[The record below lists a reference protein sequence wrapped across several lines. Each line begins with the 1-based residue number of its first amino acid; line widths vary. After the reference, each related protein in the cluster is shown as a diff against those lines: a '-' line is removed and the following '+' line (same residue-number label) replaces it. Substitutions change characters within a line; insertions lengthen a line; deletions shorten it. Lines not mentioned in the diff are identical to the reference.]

1 MDENELV
8 AASQGGS
15 VAAFNQLVIAYQEA
29 VYSVAYR
36 VLGDREAAAD
46 ATQEAFLSAYQG
58 IKGFRGGSFRAWL
71 FRIVTNACYDLLR
84 TRKRR
89 PAVSLEE
96 LASNPSEMW
105 SAPGEAESPD
115 DYVLRRELNREIQ
128 AGLGRLPPEQRLAV
142 VLCDVQGFSY
152 EEIALVTRA
161 SVGTVKSRLS
171 RGRERLRDYLLSRRE
186 LLSPGKRPTR

>member
-8 AASQGGS
+8 AASRDGS
-15 VAAFNQLVIAYQEA
+15 VSAFNQLVVAYQEA
-29 VYSVAYR
+29 VYNVAYR

-96 LASNPSEMW
+96 LASNPSGAW
-105 SAPGEAESPD
+105 SPLVPGESPD

-128 AGLGRLPPEQRLAV
+128 AGLCRLPPEQRLAV

-152 EEIALVTRA
+152 EEIALVTRT

-171 RGRERLRDYLLSRRE
+171 RGREHLRDYLLSCRE
-186 LLSPGKRPTR
+186 LLSSGKRLTR